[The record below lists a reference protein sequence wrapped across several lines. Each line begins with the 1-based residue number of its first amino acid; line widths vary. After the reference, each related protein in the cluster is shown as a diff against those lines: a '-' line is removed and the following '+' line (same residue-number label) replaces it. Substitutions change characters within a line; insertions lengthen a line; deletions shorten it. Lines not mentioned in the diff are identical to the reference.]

1 MDCAMLSIP
10 EHRKISPMSLL
21 QVNDLHTSFHTRN
34 GIVRAVQG
42 VSFEVNKGE
51 TLGIVGESGSG
62 KSVTCFSLLDLI
74 PKPPGRIEAGEAL
87 FGGKDLLTMTTAEL
101 NQYRGDR
108 IAMIFQDPMTSL
120 NPYLRIE
127 DQLIE
132 PLLIHGKADK
142 VSAKNKA
149 LEALKM
155 VGIQDAEKRLRHYP
169 HEFSGGMRQ
178 RVVIAMALITEPDL
192 LIADEPTT
200 ALDVTVQAQI
210 MELIGDL
217 QAKMGM
223 AVILITH
230 DLGLVAGF
238 CDRVH
243 VMYAGRIVETGNT
256 DQLFRHP
263 SHPYT
268 QALQR
273 SIPSL
278 RDQRVRL
285 DTIDGAPPD
294 LIGQIQGC
302 AFAPRCQHRN
312 DSCQK
317 DPYPELAST
326 QQPEQ
331 ASACRRFILG
341 ELSLDHE

>member
-1 MDCAMLSIP
+1 MPARHVNIIVLTACISFLCYVV
-10 EHRKISPMSLL
+10 HRRTKTALLVGDAIS
-21 QVNDLHTSFHTRN
+21 
-34 GIVRAVQG
+34 
-42 VSFEVNKGE
+42 
-51 TLGIVGESGSG
+51 
-62 KSVTCFSLLDLI
+62 
-74 PKPPGRIEAGEAL
+74 
-87 FGGKDLLTMTTAEL
+87 
-101 NQYRGDR
+101 
-108 IAMIFQDPMTSL
+108 MIFQEPMTSL
-120 NPYLRIE
+120 NPVFTCGH
-127 DQLIE
+127 QV
-132 PLLIHGKADK
+132 A
-142 VSAKNKA
+142 
-149 LEALKM
+149 EALMLHKKLSKSEAKAKTIEM
-155 VGIQDAEKRLRHYP
+155 FEKVQLPTPERIFKAYP
-169 HEFSGGMRQ
+169 HQISGGQKQ
-178 RVVIAMALITEPDL
+178 RVMIAMAMCCDPDL

-302 AFAPRCQHRN
+302 AFAPRCQHRH

-317 DPYPELAST
+317 DPCPELAST
-326 QQPEQ
+326 KQPEQ